1 MSADRPHRIGY
12 VLKMYPR
19 FSETFIVSEI
29 LAREAAGEE
38 IVIFSLRP
46 PNDAR
51 FHPELARV
59 QAPVIQVG
67 RSSSPRRL
75 WEVWGEAMAA
85 PELARG
91 MSSQLHE
98 LVGAGPDDAEQA
110 LAVALL
116 AREHGVTHLHAH
128 FASMATTVARLA
140 ALVTDLPY
148 SFTAHAKDIF
158 HRDVEDEDLRRK
170 LADADHAVTI
180 SEYNRGHLR
189 ARFGAAETA
198 RLELVR
204 NGLELER
211 FPFRGR
217 TELAEVPQLL
227 GVGRLV
233 EKKGFDQLIDTVHA
247 LCLEGRAVRAD
258 IVGDG
263 PLREELDAQI
273 HELGLEQQVR
283 LLGPRTQEE
292 VRELLEQA
300 DLFVAPFVIGADG
313 NADGLPTV
321 LLEAM
326 ATGIPCVAAS
336 VTAVGEVIID
346 GRTGW
351 LVPTGDTPAL
361 VDAVREALDPA
372 TDRLALVTAARALV
386 VENYDSRGQAE
397 RLHALAERSAHRN
410 ILTQPIELPT
420 DALAAP
426 PAAATQPSATQPAA
440 AQENAPTPQPT
451 VQPTVQPAASAAPA
465 APTLSPA
472 VSPSAAQ
479 PFTPAGR
486 TQS

>member
-1 MSADRPHRIGY
+1 MSADRPHRIAY

-46 PNDAR
+46 PIDAR

-75 WEVWGEAMAA
+75 WERWGAAMAD
-85 PELARG
+85 PELAG
-91 MSSQLHE
+91 SMSAQLHE
-98 LVGAGPDDAEQA
+98 LVGAGVDDAEQA
-110 LAVALL
+110 LAVAML

-140 ALVTDLPY
+140 ALLTDLPY

-158 HRDVEDEDLRRK
+158 HRDVEDEDLARK
-170 LADADHAVTI
+170 LRDADHAVTI
-180 SEYNRGHLR
+180 SEYNRSHLSS
-189 ARFGAAETA
+189 RFGARDTA

-211 FPFRGR
+211 FPYRGR
-217 TELAEVPQLL
+217 TDLAEVPLLL

-233 EKKGFDQLIDTVHA
+233 EKKGFDQLIDVVHA
-247 LCLEGRAVRAD
+247 LREEGREVRAE

-263 PLREELDAQI
+263 PLREQLAARID
-273 HELGLEQQVR
+273 ELGLQQQVR

-292 VRELLEQA
+292 VRHLLEAA
-300 DLFVAPFVIGADG
+300 DLFVAPFVIGTDG

-336 VTAVGEVIID
+336 VTAVGEVILD

-351 LVPTGDTPAL
+351 LVPTGDTAAL
-361 VDAVREALDPA
+361 VGAVREALDPA
-372 TDRLALVTAARALV
+372 TDRQALTDAARELVTA
-386 VENYDSRGQAE
+386 EYDSHSQAL
-397 RLHALAERSAHRN
+397 RLRSLAERSAHRN
-410 ILTQPIELPT
+410 IRTEPIELS
-420 DALAAP
+420 ALQRGEQTLR
-426 PAAATQPSATQPAA
+426 PAA
-440 AQENAPTPQPT
+440 
-451 VQPTVQPAASAAPA
+451 
-465 APTLSPA
+465 
-472 VSPSAAQ
+472 
-479 PFTPAGR
+479 PAGR
-486 TQS
+486 TLS

>member
-75 WEVWGEAMAA
+75 WEVWGEAMSA

-91 MSSQLHE
+91 MSAQLPE
-98 LVGAGPDDAEQA
+98 LVAAGADDAEQA

-158 HRDVEDEDLRRK
+158 HRDVEDEDLARK
-170 LADADHAVTI
+170 LRDADHAVTI
-180 SEYNRGHLR
+180 SEYNRRHLR

-211 FPFRGR
+211 FPFRER
-217 TELAEVPQLL
+217 TAPAEVPHLL

-247 LCLEGRAVRAD
+247 LRGEGREVRAD

-263 PLREELDAQI
+263 PLREELSARI
-273 HELGLEQQVR
+273 EELGLEQHVS

-292 VRELLEQA
+292 VRGLLEHA

-361 VDAVREALDPA
+361 IDAVREALDPA
-372 TDRLALVTAARALV
+372 TDRLALTTAARELV
-386 VENYDSRGQAE
+386 AENYDSSGQAT
-397 RLHALAERSAHRN
+397 RLRALAERSAHRN
-410 ILTQPIELPT
+410 ILTQPLEVV
-420 DALAAP
+420 A
-426 PAAATQPSATQPAA
+426 
-440 AQENAPTPQPT
+440 
-451 VQPTVQPAASAAPA
+451 AAPA
-465 APTLSPA
+465 APAAPVQTLSPA
-472 VSPSAAQ
+472 ASPSAAQ

>member
-1 MSADRPHRIGY
+1 MSVESPHRIAY

-46 PNDAR
+46 PIDAR

-75 WEVWGEAMAA
+75 WEVWGAAMADPVLA
-85 PELARG
+85 AGLSAQLGELA
-91 MSSQLHE
+91 
-98 LVGAGPDDAEQA
+98 GAGVDDAEQA
-110 LAVALL
+110 VAVAML

-140 ALVTDLPY
+140 GLLTDLPY

-158 HRDVEDEDLRRK
+158 HRDVEDEDLARK
-170 LADADHAVTI
+170 LRDADHAVTI
-180 SEYNRGHLR
+180 SEYNRRHLQN
-189 ARFGAAETA
+189 RFGARSTA

-204 NGLELER
+204 HGLELER
-211 FPFRGR
+211 FPDRRR
-217 TELAEVPQLL
+217 TDLAEVPLLL

-233 EKKGFDQLIDTVHA
+233 EKKGFDQLIDVVHA
-247 LCLEGRAVRAD
+247 LREEGREVRAE

-263 PLREELDAQI
+263 PLRDELAAKID
-273 HELGLEQQVR
+273 ELGLQQQVR

-292 VRELLEQA
+292 VRHLLEAA

-336 VTAVGEVIID
+336 VTAVGEVILD
-346 GRTGW
+346 GETGW
-351 LVPTGDTPAL
+351 LVPTGDTAAL
-361 VDAVREALDPA
+361 VGAVREALDPA
-372 TDRLALVTAARALV
+372 TDRLTLTDAARELV
-386 VENYDSRGQAE
+386 SAEYDSRSQA
-397 RLHALAERSAHRN
+397 RHLRSLAERSAHRN
-410 ILTQPIELPT
+410 ILTQPIEL
-420 DALAAP
+420 
-426 PAAATQPSATQPAA
+426 S
-440 AQENAPTPQPT
+440 E
-451 VQPTVQPAASAAPA
+451 VQRVEQS
-465 APTLSPA
+465 LSPA
-472 VSPSAAQ
+472 TAPSAAQ
-479 PFTPAGR
+479 PIAPAGR
-486 TQS
+486 TLS

>member
-1 MSADRPHRIGY
+1 MSADRTHRIAY

-46 PNDAR
+46 PADAR

-75 WEVWGEAMAA
+75 WETWGAAMAE

-91 MSSQLHE
+91 TAAHLEE
-98 LVGAGPDDAEQA
+98 LVGAGVDDAEQA

-140 ALVTDLPY
+140 GLLTDLPY

-158 HRDVEDEDLRRK
+158 HHDVQPEDLARK
-170 LADADHAVTI
+170 LRDADHAVTI
-180 SEYNRGHLR
+180 SEYNREHLR
-189 ARFGAAETA
+189 SRFGTHDTA
-198 RLELVR
+198 HLELVR

-211 FPFRGR
+211 FPYRRRGA
-217 TELAEVPQLL
+217 LPAVPVLL

-233 EKKGFDQLIDTVHA
+233 EKKGFDQLIDVVRD
-247 LCLEGRAVRAD
+247 LREEGREVRAE

-263 PLREELDAQI
+263 PLRAHLAARI
-273 HELGLEQQVR
+273 TELGLEQQVH

-292 VRELLEQA
+292 VRRLLEEA

-336 VTAVGEVIID
+336 VTAVGEVILE

-351 LVPTGDTPAL
+351 LVPSGDTPAL
-361 VDAVREALDPA
+361 VEAVREALDPA
-372 TDRLALVTAARALV
+372 TDRLARTDAARELV
-386 VENYDSRGQAE
+386 VAHYDSRSQAR
-397 RLHALAERSAHRN
+397 RLRELVARSAHRN
-410 ILTQPIELPT
+410 ILTQPLE
-420 DALAAP
+420 AV
-426 PAAATQPSATQPAA
+426 PAD
-440 AQENAPTPQPT
+440 
-451 VQPTVQPAASAAPA
+451 PA
-465 APTLSPA
+465 APGPSTTPQLLSPA
-472 VSPSAAQ
+472 SSPSLAEPAA
-479 PFTPAGR
+479 PIGR
-486 TQS
+486 SLS

>member
-1 MSADRPHRIGY
+1 MSAENPHRIAY

-38 IVIFSLRP
+38 IVILSLRP
-46 PNDAR
+46 PTDAR

-75 WEVWGEAMAA
+75 WEVWGAAMAD
-85 PELARG
+85 PELAPG
-91 MSSQLHE
+91 LTAQLGE
-98 LVGAGPDDAEQA
+98 LVRASVDDAEQA
-110 LAVALL
+110 LAVAML
-116 AREHGVTHLHAH
+116 AREHGVSHLHAH

-140 ALVTDLPY
+140 GLLTDLPY

-158 HRDVEDEDLRRK
+158 HRDVEDEDLARK
-170 LADADHAVTI
+170 LRDADHAVTI
-180 SEYNRGHLR
+180 SEYNRRHLHS
-189 ARFGAAETA
+189 RFGAQDAA

-211 FPFRGR
+211 FPYRRR
-217 TELAEVPQLL
+217 TDLAEVPLLL

-233 EKKGFDQLIDTVHA
+233 EKKGFDQLIDVVHA
-247 LCLEGRAVRAD
+247 LREEGREVRAE

-263 PLREELDAQI
+263 PLRDELAAKIDQ
-273 HELGLEQQVR
+273 LGLQQQVR

-292 VRELLEQA
+292 VRHLLDEA

-346 GRTGW
+346 GETGW
-351 LVPTGDTPAL
+351 LVPTGDTAAL
-361 VDAVREALDPA
+361 VGAVREALDPA
-372 TDRLALVTAARALV
+372 ADRAALTDAARNLV
-386 VENYDSRGQAE
+386 SAEYDSRSQA
-397 RLHALAERSAHRN
+397 RQLRTLAERSAHRN
-410 ILTQPIELPT
+410 ILTQPIELPGLQRVEQ
-420 DALAAP
+420 ALS
-426 PAAATQPSATQPAA
+426 PAAASPAA
-440 AQENAPTPQPT
+440 A
-451 VQPTVQPAASAAPA
+451 
-465 APTLSPA
+465 SP
-472 VSPSAAQ
+472 AAQ
-479 PFTPAGR
+479 PVASAER
-486 TQS
+486 TLS

>member
-1 MSADRPHRIGY
+1 MSVENPHRIAY

-46 PNDAR
+46 PIDAR

-75 WEVWGEAMAA
+75 WEVWSAAMAD

-91 MSSQLHE
+91 MSAQLGE
-98 LVGAGPDDAEQA
+98 LVRAGADDAEQA
-110 LAVALL
+110 LAVAML
-116 AREHGVTHLHAH
+116 AREHGVSHLHAH

-140 ALVTDLPY
+140 GLLTDLPY

-158 HRDVEDEDLRRK
+158 HCDVEDEDLARK
-170 LADADHAVTI
+170 LRDADHAVTI
-180 SEYNRGHLR
+180 SEYNRYHLHS
-189 ARFGAAETA
+189 RFGARDTA

-211 FPFRGR
+211 FPYRRR
-217 TELAEVPQLL
+217 TDLAEVPLLL

-233 EKKGFDQLIDTVHA
+233 EKKGFDQLIDVVHA
-247 LCLEGRAVRAD
+247 LRAEGREVRAE

-263 PLREELDAQI
+263 PLRDELTAQI
-273 HELGLEQQVR
+273 DRLGLQQQVR

-292 VRELLEQA
+292 VRHLLDAA

-336 VTAVGEVIID
+336 VTAVGEVILD
-346 GRTGW
+346 GETGW
-351 LVPTGDTPAL
+351 LVPTGDTAAL
-361 VDAVREALDPA
+361 IGAVREALDPA
-372 TDRLALVTAARALV
+372 THRLALTDAARELV
-386 VENYDSRGQAE
+386 VAEYDSRSQA
-397 RLHALAERSAHRN
+397 RHLRVLAERSAHRN
-410 ILTQPIELPT
+410 ILTQPMEL
-420 DALAAP
+420 
-426 PAAATQPSATQPAA
+426 PAAARVEQALSPAA
-440 AQENAPTPQPT
+440 A
-451 VQPTVQPAASAAPA
+451 
-465 APTLSPA
+465 
-472 VSPSAAQ
+472 PSAAQ
-479 PFTPAGR
+479 PIASAGR
-486 TQS
+486 TLS

>member
-1 MSADRPHRIGY
+1 MSADNSHRIAY

-46 PNDAR
+46 PADAR

-75 WEVWGEAMAA
+75 WETWGAAMAD
-85 PELARG
+85 PELARSLG
-91 MSSQLHE
+91 AHLDE
-98 LVGAGPDDAEQA
+98 LVAAGVDDAEQA
-110 LAVALL
+110 LSVAML

-140 ALVTDLPY
+140 GLLTDLPY

-158 HRDVEDEDLRRK
+158 HRDVEDADLARK
-170 LADADHAVTI
+170 LRDADHAVTI
-180 SEYNRGHLR
+180 SEYNRRHLR
-189 ARFGAAETA
+189 ARFGEETTA
-198 RLELVR
+198 GLELVR

-211 FPFRGR
+211 FPYRR
-217 TELAEVPQLL
+217 RAELAEVPVLL

-233 EKKGFDQLIDTVHA
+233 EKKGFDQLIDVVHA
-247 LCLEGRAVRAD
+247 LRTEGRAVRAE

-263 PLREELDAQI
+263 PLREQLAARID
-273 HELGLEQQVR
+273 ELGLRQHVR

-292 VRELLEQA
+292 VRQLLEEA

-336 VTAVGEVIID
+336 VTAVGEVVR
-346 GRTGW
+346 GGSTGW
-351 LVPTGDTPAL
+351 LVPTGDTAAL

-372 TDRLALVTAARALV
+372 TDRLALTDAARELV
-386 VENYDSRGQAE
+386 AAEYDSASQAR
-397 RLHALAERSAHRN
+397 RLRALAERSGQRN
-410 ILTQPIELPT
+410 ILTQPIELP
-420 DALAAP
+420 AQPLAPSAAAPAGPAVPPAAP
-426 PAAATQPSATQPAA
+426 PAAPAA
-440 AQENAPTPQPT
+440 TSITRATR
-451 VQPTVQPAASAAPA
+451 PA
-465 APTLSPA
+465 APTRAATSGRSLS
-472 VSPSAAQ
+472 
-479 PFTPAGR
+479 
-486 TQS
+486 

>member
-1 MSADRPHRIGY
+1 MSADRPHRIAY

-46 PNDAR
+46 PADPR

-75 WEVWGEAMAA
+75 WEVWRTAMED
-85 PELARG
+85 PELAG
-91 MSSQLHE
+91 GLSAQLPE
-98 LVGAGPDDAEQA
+98 LAAAGVDDAEQA
-110 LAVALL
+110 IAVAML
-116 AREHGVTHLHAH
+116 ARQHGVTHLHAH
-128 FASMATTVARLA
+128 FASMATTVARLTS
-140 ALVTDLPY
+140 LVTGLPY

-158 HRDVEDEDLRRK
+158 HRDVEDEDLARK
-170 LADADHAVTI
+170 LRDADHAITI
-180 SEYNRGHLR
+180 SEYNRRHLR
-189 ARFGAAETA
+189 SRFAERDTA

-211 FPFRGR
+211 FPYRPR
-217 TELAEVPQLL
+217 TAPAPQPLLL

-233 EKKGFDQLIDTVHA
+233 EKKGFDQLIDVVRA
-247 LCLEGRAVRAD
+247 LHEEGRDVRAD

-263 PLREELDAQI
+263 PLRQQLADRIAED
-273 HELGLEQQVR
+273 GLESRVR

-292 VRELLEQA
+292 VRRLLEQA
-300 DLFVAPFVIGADG
+300 DVFVAPFRIGSDG

-336 VTAVGEVIID
+336 VTAVGEAIRP

-351 LVPTGDTPAL
+351 LVPTNDTPAL
-361 VDAVREALDPA
+361 ITAVREALDPA
-372 TDRLALVTAARALV
+372 TDRASLTEAARQLVTALH
-386 VENYDSRGQAE
+386 DSQGQA
-397 RLHALAERSAHRN
+397 LHLRELAERSARRH
-410 ILTQPIELPT
+410 IDTEPFEALPV
-420 DALAAP
+420 DADA
-426 PAAATQPSATQPAA
+426 PSARP
-440 AQENAPTPQPT
+440 ERPPSPGPQQST
-451 VQPTVQPAASAAPA
+451 GQG
-465 APTLSPA
+465 LSPGGA
-472 VSPSAAQ
+472 LSTAEPVAPSE
-479 PFTPAGR
+479 GSR
-486 TQS
+486 S

>member
-1 MSADRPHRIGY
+1 MSAENPHRIAY

-29 LAREAAGEE
+29 LAREAAGEQ

-46 PNDAR
+46 PIDAR

-75 WEVWGEAMAA
+75 WETWGAAMAA

-91 MSSQLHE
+91 MSAHLDE
-98 LVGAGPDDAEQA
+98 LVGAGVDDAEQA
-110 LAVALL
+110 LAVAML

-140 ALVTDLPY
+140 GLLTGLPY

-158 HRDVEDEDLRRK
+158 HRDVQDEDLARK
-170 LADADHAVTI
+170 LREADHAVTI
-180 SEYNRGHLR
+180 SEYNREHLR
-189 ARFGAAETA
+189 SRFGARDTA
-198 RLELVR
+198 GLELVR

-211 FPFRGR
+211 FPYRHR
-217 TELAEVPQLL
+217 AEPAAAPVLL

-233 EKKGFDQLIDTVHA
+233 EKKGFDQLIDVVHA
-247 LCLEGRAVRAD
+247 LRAEGRQVRAE

-263 PLREELDAQI
+263 PLREELAARI
-273 HELGLEQQVR
+273 AERGLEQHVR

-292 VRELLEQA
+292 VRHLLEAA

-336 VTAVGEVIID
+336 VTAVGEVILD

-351 LVPTGDTPAL
+351 LVPTGDLPAL

-372 TDRLALVTAARALV
+372 TDRLARTDAARELV
-386 VENYDSRGQAE
+386 AAEYDSRSQAR
-397 RLHALAERSAHRN
+397 RLRTLAERSGQRS
-410 ILTQPIELPT
+410 IPTQPIELPT
-420 DALAAP
+420 PRRAAQPLA
-426 PAAATQPSATQPAA
+426 PAAA
-440 AQENAPTPQPT
+440 
-451 VQPTVQPAASAAPA
+451 
-465 APTLSPA
+465 
-472 VSPSAAQ
+472 PSAARSAVR
-479 PFTPAGR
+479 PITASGR

>member
-1 MSADRPHRIGY
+1 MSAENPHRIAY

-46 PNDAR
+46 PIDAR

-67 RSSSPRRL
+67 RSASPRRL
-75 WEVWGEAMAA
+75 WEVWGAAMADPA
-85 PELARG
+85 LARSLG
-91 MSSQLHE
+91 AHLDE
-98 LVGAGPDDAEQA
+98 LVGAGVDDAEQA
-110 LAVALL
+110 VAVATL

-140 ALVTDLPY
+140 GLLTDLPY

-158 HRDVEDEDLRRK
+158 HRDVEDADLARK
-170 LADADHAVTI
+170 LQDADHAVTI

-189 ARFGAAETA
+189 DRFGDQVTA
-198 RLELVR
+198 GLELVR

-211 FPFRGR
+211 FPYRR
-217 TELAEVPQLL
+217 RADPAAEPVLL

-233 EKKGFDQLIDTVHA
+233 EKKGFDQLIDVVHA
-247 LCLEGRAVRAD
+247 LRQEGRRVRAE

-263 PLREELDAQI
+263 PLHDQLTARIE
-273 HELGLEQQVR
+273 ELGLQQHVR

-292 VRELLEQA
+292 VRHLLEAA
-300 DLFVAPFVIGADG
+300 DLFVAPFVISADG

-336 VTAVGEVIID
+336 VTAVGEVILD

-351 LVPTGDTPAL
+351 LVPTGDTTAL
-361 VDAVREALDPA
+361 LDAVREALDPA
-372 TDRLALVTAARALV
+372 TDRLALTDAARELV
-386 VENYDSRGQAE
+386 AAQYDSASQAR
-397 RLHALAERSAHRN
+397 RLRALAECSGHRN
-410 ILTQPIELPT
+410 ILTQPIELP
-420 DALAAP
+420 AQPLAPAP
-426 PAAATQPSATQPAA
+426 RTAAAGRS
-440 AQENAPTPQPT
+440 
-451 VQPTVQPAASAAPA
+451 
-465 APTLSPA
+465 LS
-472 VSPSAAQ
+472 
-479 PFTPAGR
+479 
-486 TQS
+486 